1 MKLTDFIDE
10 VCRESPAPGGGS
22 IAALAGALGAS
33 LSSMVSNLT
42 ANKRGSEAVDKI
54 LNDAAEECQQIKE
67 ALVDAIDED
76 TNAFNAY
83 MNARRLP
90 NKTAEEKKVREEAM
104 QVGLKQAVMVPLK
117 TAKQS
122 YRAIEI
128 AEVVAK
134 NGNPNSIT
142 DVGVGAQS
150 AYTGV
155 LGGIYNVLIN
165 LKDIKDQKFVDEM
178 RKTCGELKQK
188 AQKKLNE
195 VLGFIESKL

>member
-1 MKLTDFIDE
+1 M
-10 VCRESPAPGGGS
+10 P
-22 IAALAGALGAS
+22 
-33 LSSMVSNLT
+33 
-42 ANKRGSEAVDKI
+42 ANKKS
-54 LNDAAEECQQIKE
+54 
-67 ALVDAIDED
+67 LVKAIDDD

-83 MNARRLP
+83 MDARRLP
-90 NKTAEEKKVREEAM
+90 NKSAEEQKTREEAM
-104 QVGLKQAVMVPLK
+104 QAGLKQAVMVPLN

-122 YRAIEI
+122 FRAIEI

-165 LKDIKDQKFVDEM
+165 LKDIKDEKFVDEM
-178 RKTCGELKQK
+178 RKTC
-188 AQKKLNE
+188 A
-195 VLGFIESKL
+195 I